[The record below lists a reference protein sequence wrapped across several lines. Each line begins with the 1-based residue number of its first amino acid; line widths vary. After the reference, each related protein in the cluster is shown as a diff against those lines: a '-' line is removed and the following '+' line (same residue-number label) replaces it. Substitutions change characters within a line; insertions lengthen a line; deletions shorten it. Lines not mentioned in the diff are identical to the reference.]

1 MYVIISDEEK
11 QLIEFCVNHY
21 NKTREYYRVC
31 HDIKEQIIYD
41 YINQFSFNQKI
52 NIFIFLNNI
61 FLKKIG
67 IKWNFCYSEN
77 NPNFTFIESEFK
89 SDIEIEDSINVY
101 LNKTKQ
107 EINKVE
113 EKIQFLRKLEERK
126 IITREIDYHKSVL
139 FFLSKISLLHKLLER
154 KGENTE
160 YSKIFENIFSEIE
173 NELEN
178 DISIAH
184 SEFLGE
190 IGSKKELDN
199 FNFIKD
205 AIEFYFKMGWLNQDT
220 KIHFPVYVFIKL
232 FSYSGKMN
240 FNANTLSELWDKAL
254 EEKILEHFERNLSG
268 KNLKRLD
275 TSFINSLSGYEF
287 ESLLEKIFKTMN
299 YHVVL
304 TQNTQDQGADLIIER
319 DNRRTVVQAKC
330 YKNQNVGNGA
340 VQEIVAAKK
349 YYRADKALVV
359 TNSSFTSSAMEL
371 ADMNNVE
378 LWDGAKLRQ
387 IIDYFP
393 DK

>member
-1 MYVIISDEEK
+1 MNVIISNDEK
-11 QLIEFCVNHY
+11 QLIEFCVDYY

-31 HDIKEQIIYD
+31 HDEKEQIIYD

-61 FLKKIG
+61 FFKKIG
-67 IKWNFCYSEN
+67 IKWNFCYYEN
-77 NPNFTFIESEFK
+77 DPSSTSIDSEFK
-89 SDIEIEDSINVY
+89 SDIEVEETITVY
-101 LNKTKQ
+101 LTKTKQ
-107 EINKVE
+107 EISNLE

-126 IITREIDYHKSVL
+126 LITREIDYHNSVL
-139 FFLSKISLLHKLLER
+139 FFLSKISLLHKLLEK

-160 YSKIFENIFSEIE
+160 YSEIFENIFSEIE

-178 DISIAH
+178 SLWIAH
-184 SEFLGE
+184 DEFLGKFK
-190 IGSKKELDN
+190 SRKELDN
-199 FNFIKD
+199 FSYIKD
-205 AIEFYFKMGWLNQDT
+205 AIEFYFNMGWLKKDI

-232 FSYSGKMN
+232 FLYSGKRN
-240 FNANTLSELWDKAL
+240 FHADKLGELWDEAL

-268 KNLKRLD
+268 KNLKRWD

-287 ESLLEKIFKTMN
+287 ESLLEKFFKTMN

-304 TQNTQDQGADLIIER
+304 TPNTQDQGADLIIER
-319 DNRRTVVQAKC
+319 DNQRTVVQAKC
-330 YKNQNVGNGA
+330 YKNKNVGNSA

-349 YYRADKALVV
+349 YYRAEKALVV
-359 TNSSFTSSAMEL
+359 TNSSFTSSAIEL

-387 IIDYFP
+387 FIDNFP